1 MLISHSRWRTNK
13 ENNKYDDNSF
23 NPYLQSGGG
32 WLQSLWDSLQK
43 QTVKDFEWLVVD
55 DGSTD
60 GTKNLITQLQENSD
74 FSIRYIYKNNGGKHT
89 ALNVGIQTIC
99 SELTFIVDSDDC
111 VTDDAVESI
120 LKIHQKYRSQNN
132 ICGYAFLRAFPDGK
146 VNGKKFDVDEKIG
159 SYIDVR
165 VNGDD
170 TGADK
175 AEVFKTHCLKEF
187 PFPEYPNEK
196 FLGEDLVW
204 VRMARKYQMV
214 HINKAIYIGNYLED
228 GLTNN
233 RRKHNIASPIGC
245 MHRAEE
251 FMESDLKTR
260 YRIKGGLQYIVYG
273 RFAGVKICDLIRKS
287 RHKILATVCIPGGL
301 FLYSRWRNAQ

>member
-1 MLISHSRWRTNK
+1 MTVTVLTPT
-13 ENNKYDDNSF
+13 F
-23 NPYLQSGGG
+23 NRGGR
-32 WLQSLWDSLQK
+32 LQSLWNSLQK

-60 GTKNLITQLQENSD
+60 GTKDLITQLQEKSD
-74 FSIRYIYKNNGGKHT
+74 FPIRYIYKSNGGKHT

-99 SELTFIVDSDDC
+99 SELTFIVDSDDY

-120 LKIHQKYRSQNN
+120 LKIHKKYRSQNN

-204 VRMARKYQMV
+204 VRMARKYEMV
-214 HINKAIYIGNYLED
+214 HINKAIYVGNYLED

-251 FMESDLKTR
+251 FMEPDLKTR

-273 RFAGVKICDLIRKS
+273 RFAGVKVVDLIRKS
-287 RHKILATVCIPGGL
+287 RHKVLATVCTPGGL
-301 FLYSRWRNAQ
+301 FLHSRWSKAQ

>member
-1 MLISHSRWRTNK
+1 MMITVLTPT
-13 ENNKYDDNSF
+13 F
-23 NPYLQSGGG
+23 NRGGG
-32 WLQSLWDSLQK
+32 LQSLWDSLQK

-74 FSIRYIYKNNGGKHT
+74 FPIRYIYKSNGGKHT

-120 LKIHQKYRSQNN
+120 LKTHQKYRSQNN

-233 RRKHNIASPIGC
+233 RRKHNIASPVGC

-273 RFAGVKICDLIRKS
+273 RFAGVKVVNLIRKS

-301 FLYSRWRNAQ
+301 LLYARWNKAQ

>member
-1 MLISHSRWRTNK
+1 MTVTVLTTT
-13 ENNKYDDNSF
+13 F
-23 NPYLQSGGG
+23 NRGGG
-32 WLQSLWDSLQK
+32 KLQSLWDSLQK

-60 GTKNLITQLQENSD
+60 GTKNLITQLQEKSD
-74 FSIRYIYKNNGGKHT
+74 FPIRYIYKNNGGKHT

-120 LKIHQKYRSQNN
+120 LKIHQKYRSHNN

-175 AEVFKTHCLKEF
+175 AEVFKTYCLKEF

-204 VRMARKYQMV
+204 VRMARKYEMV
-214 HINKAIYIGNYLED
+214 HINKAIYVGNYLED

>member
-1 MLISHSRWRTNK
+1 MTVTVLTPT
-13 ENNKYDDNSF
+13 F
-23 NPYLQSGGG
+23 NRGG
-32 WLQSLWDSLQK
+32 LQSLWDSLQK

-60 GTKNLITQLQENSD
+60 GTKNLITQLQEKSD
-74 FSIRYIYKNNGGKHT
+74 FPIRYIYKNNGGKHT

-120 LKIHQKYRSQNN
+120 LKIHQKYRSHNN

-175 AEVFKTHCLKEF
+175 AEVFKTYCLKEF

-204 VRMARKYQMV
+204 VRMARKYEMV
-214 HINKAIYIGNYLED
+214 HINKAIYVGNYLED

>member
-1 MLISHSRWRTNK
+1 MMITVLTPT
-13 ENNKYDDNSF
+13 F
-23 NPYLQSGGG
+23 NRGRR
-32 WLQSLWDSLQK
+32 LQSLWDSLQK
-43 QTVKDFEWLVVD
+43 QTVKEFEWLVVD

-60 GTKNLITQLQENSD
+60 GTKDLITKLQEKSD
-74 FSIRYIYKNNGGKHT
+74 FPIRYIYKSNGGKHT
-89 ALNVGIQTIC
+89 ALNGGIQTIC
-99 SELTFIVDSDDC
+99 SELIFIVDSDDC

-120 LKIHQKYRSQNN
+120 LKIHKKYRSQNN

-146 VNGKKFDVDEKIG
+146 VNGKKFNVDEKIG

-204 VRMARKYQMV
+204 VRMARKYEMV
-214 HINKAIYIGNYLED
+214 HINKAIYVGNYLED

-273 RFAGVKICDLIRKS
+273 RFAGVKVVDLIRKS
-287 RHKILATVCIPGGL
+287 RHKVLATVCTPGGL
-301 FLYSRWRNAQ
+301 FLHSRWSKAQ

>member
-1 MLISHSRWRTNK
+1 MMITVLTPT
-13 ENNKYDDNSF
+13 F
-23 NPYLQSGGG
+23 NRGGG
-32 WLQSLWDSLQK
+32 LQSLWDSLQK

-55 DGSTD
+55 DGSSD
-60 GTKNLITQLQENSD
+60 GTKNLITQLQEKSD
-74 FSIRYIYKNNGGKHT
+74 FPVRYIYKNNGGKHT

-99 SELTFIVDSDDC
+99 SELIFIVDSDDC

-120 LKIHQKYRSQNN
+120 LKIHKKYRSQNN

-170 TGADK
+170 TDADK

-204 VRMARKYQMV
+204 VRMARKYEMV
-214 HINKAIYIGNYLED
+214 HINKAIYVGNYLED

-273 RFAGVKICDLIRKS
+273 RFAGVKVVDLIRKS
-287 RHKILATVCIPGGL
+287 RHKVLATVCTPGGL
-301 FLYSRWRNAQ
+301 FLHSRWSKAQ

>member
-1 MLISHSRWRTNK
+1 MMITVLTPT
-13 ENNKYDDNSF
+13 F
-23 NPYLQSGGG
+23 NRGGG
-32 WLQSLWDSLQK
+32 LQSLWDSLQK
-43 QTVKDFEWLVVD
+43 QTVKEFEWLVVD

-60 GTKNLITQLQENSD
+60 GTKNLITKLKEKSD
-74 FSIRYIYKNNGGKHT
+74 FPIRYIYKSNGGKHT

-120 LKIHQKYRSQNN
+120 LKIHKKYRSQNN

-204 VRMARKYQMV
+204 VRMARKYEMV
-214 HINKAIYIGNYLED
+214 HINKAIYVGNYLED

-233 RRKHNIASPIGC
+233 RRKHNIASPVGC

-273 RFAGVKICDLIRKS
+273 RFAGVKVVDLIRKS
-287 RHKILATVCIPGGL
+287 RHKVLATVCTPGGL
-301 FLYSRWRNAQ
+301 FLHSRWSKAQ

>member
-1 MLISHSRWRTNK
+1 MLILHSRWRINK
-13 ENNKYDDNSF
+13 ENNNYDDNSF
-23 NPYLQSGGG
+23 NPYFQSGGG
-32 WLQSLWDSLQK
+32 ELQSLWDSLQK
-43 QTVKDFEWLVVD
+43 QTVKEFEWLVVD

-60 GTKNLITQLQENSD
+60 GTKNLITKLQEKSD
-74 FSIRYIYKNNGGKHT
+74 FPIRYIYKSNGGKHT

-120 LKIHQKYRSQNN
+120 LKIHKKYRSQNN

-146 VNGKKFDVDEKIG
+146 VNGKKFDVNEKIG

-204 VRMARKYQMV
+204 VRMARKYEMV
-214 HINKAIYIGNYLED
+214 HINKAIYVGNYLED

-273 RFAGVKICDLIRKS
+273 RFAGVKIVDLIRKS
-287 RHKILATVCIPGGL
+287 RHKVLATVCTPGGL
-301 FLYSRWRNAQ
+301 FLHSRWSKAQ

>member
-1 MLISHSRWRTNK
+1 MITILTPT
-13 ENNKYDDNSF
+13 F
-23 NPYLQSGGG
+23 NRGGG
-32 WLQSLWDSLQK
+32 GLQSLWDSLQK

-60 GTKNLITQLQENSD
+60 GTKDLITQLQEKSD
-74 FSIRYIYKNNGGKHT
+74 FPIRYIYKNNGGKHT

-120 LKIHQKYRSQNN
+120 LKIHKKYRSQNN

-146 VNGKKFDVDEKIG
+146 VNGKKFDVNEKIG

-204 VRMARKYQMV
+204 VRMARKYEMV
-214 HINKAIYIGNYLED
+214 HINKAIYVGNYLED

-273 RFAGVKICDLIRKS
+273 RFAGVKVVDLIRKS
-287 RHKILATVCIPGGL
+287 RHKVLATVCTPGGL
-301 FLYSRWRNAQ
+301 FLHSRWSKAQ

>member
-1 MLISHSRWRTNK
+1 MTVTVLTPT
-13 ENNKYDDNSF
+13 F
-23 NPYLQSGGG
+23 NRERVLR
-32 WLQSLWDSLQK
+32 SLWDSLQK

-60 GTKNLITQLQENSD
+60 GTKNLITQLQEKSD
-74 FSIRYIYKNNGGKHT
+74 FPIRYIYKSNGGKHT

-120 LKIHQKYRSQNN
+120 LKIHKKYRPQNN

-204 VRMARKYQMV
+204 VRMARKYEMV
-214 HINKAIYIGNYLED
+214 HINKAIYVGNYLED

-233 RRKHNIASPIGC
+233 RRKHNIASPVGC

-273 RFAGVKICDLIRKS
+273 RFAGVKVVNLIRKS

-301 FLYSRWRNAQ
+301 LLYARWNKAQ

>member
-1 MLISHSRWRTNK
+1 MMITVLTPT
-13 ENNKYDDNSF
+13 F
-23 NPYLQSGGG
+23 NRGAR
-32 WLQSLWDSLQK
+32 LQSLWDSLQK

-60 GTKNLITQLQENSD
+60 GTKDLITQLQEKSD
-74 FSIRYIYKNNGGKHT
+74 FPIRYIYKSNGGKHT

-99 SELTFIVDSDDC
+99 SELIFIVDSDDC

-120 LKIHQKYRSQNN
+120 LKIHKKYRSQNN

-204 VRMARKYQMV
+204 VRMARKYEMV
-214 HINKAIYIGNYLED
+214 HINKAIYVGNYLED

-251 FMESDLKTR
+251 FMESDLRTR

-273 RFAGVKICDLIRKS
+273 RFAGVKVVDLIRKS
-287 RHKILATVCIPGGL
+287 RHKVLATVCTPGGL
-301 FLYSRWRNAQ
+301 FLHSRWSKAQ

>member
-1 MLISHSRWRTNK
+1 MMITILTPT
-13 ENNKYDDNSF
+13 F
-23 NPYLQSGGG
+23 NRGGG
-32 WLQSLWDSLQK
+32 LQSLWDSLQK

-60 GTKNLITQLQENSD
+60 GTKDLITQLQEKSD
-74 FSIRYIYKNNGGKHT
+74 FPIRYIYKNNGGKHT

-120 LKIHQKYRSQNN
+120 LKIHKKYRSQNN

-146 VNGKKFDVDEKIG
+146 VNGKKFDVNEKIG

-204 VRMARKYQMV
+204 VRMARKYEMV
-214 HINKAIYIGNYLED
+214 HINKAIYVGNYLED

-273 RFAGVKICDLIRKS
+273 RFAGVKVVDLIRKS
-287 RHKILATVCIPGGL
+287 RHKVLATVCTPGGL
-301 FLYSRWRNAQ
+301 FLHSRWSKAQ

>member
-1 MLISHSRWRTNK
+1 MMITVLTPT
-13 ENNKYDDNSF
+13 F
-23 NPYLQSGGG
+23 NRGGR
-32 WLQSLWDSLQK
+32 LQSLWNSLQK

-60 GTKNLITQLQENSD
+60 GTKNLITQLQEKSD
-74 FSIRYIYKNNGGKHT
+74 FPIRYIYKNNGGKHT

-120 LKIHQKYRSQNN
+120 LKIHKKYRSQNN

-204 VRMARKYQMV
+204 VRMARKYEMV
-214 HINKAIYIGNYLED
+214 HINKAIYVGNYLED

-273 RFAGVKICDLIRKS
+273 RFAGVKVVDLIRKS
-287 RHKILATVCIPGGL
+287 RHKVLATVCTPGGL
-301 FLYSRWRNAQ
+301 FLHSRWSKAQ

>member
-1 MLISHSRWRTNK
+1 M
-13 ENNKYDDNSF
+13 
-23 NPYLQSGGG
+23 
-32 WLQSLWDSLQK
+32 
-43 QTVKDFEWLVVD
+43 
-55 DGSTD
+55 
-60 GTKNLITQLQENSD
+60 
-74 FSIRYIYKNNGGKHT
+74 
-89 ALNVGIQTIC
+89 
-99 SELTFIVDSDDC
+99 
-111 VTDDAVESI
+111 TDDAIESI
-120 LKIHQKYRSQNN
+120 LKIHKKYRLQNN
-132 ICGYAFLRAFPDGK
+132 LCGYAFLRAFPDGK
-146 VNGKKFDVDEKIG
+146 VNGKKFDADEKIG

-165 VNGDD
+165 VDGDD

-204 VRMARKYQMV
+204 VRMARKYEMV
-214 HINKAIYIGNYLED
+214 HNNKAIYVGNYLED

-251 FMESDLKTR
+251 FMKPDLKIK

-273 RFAGVKICDLIRKS
+273 KFAGVKVIDLIRKS
-287 RHKILATVCIPGGL
+287 KHKVLATACIPGGL
-301 FLYSRWRNAQ
+301 LLHSRWSKTQ

>member
-1 MLISHSRWRTNK
+1 MMITVLTPT
-13 ENNKYDDNSF
+13 F
-23 NPYLQSGGG
+23 NRGGG
-32 WLQSLWDSLQK
+32 LQSLWDSLQK

-60 GTKNLITQLQENSD
+60 GTKDLITQLQEKSD
-74 FSIRYIYKNNGGKHT
+74 FPIRYIYKSNGGKHT

-120 LKIHQKYRSQNN
+120 LKIHKKYRSQNN

-146 VNGKKFDVDEKIG
+146 VNGKKFEVNEKIG

-204 VRMARKYQMV
+204 VRMARKYEMV
-214 HINKAIYIGNYLED
+214 HINKAIYVGNYLED

-273 RFAGVKICDLIRKS
+273 RFAGVKIVDLIRKS
-287 RHKILATVCIPGGL
+287 RHKVLATVCTPGGL
-301 FLYSRWRNAQ
+301 FLHSRWSKAQ

>member
-1 MLISHSRWRTNK
+1 MTITILTPT
-13 ENNKYDDNSF
+13 F
-23 NPYLQSGGG
+23 NRGDR
-32 WLQSLWDSLQK
+32 LQSLWDSLYK

-60 GTKNLITQLQENSD
+60 TTKNLITQLQEKSD
-74 FSIRYIYKNNGGKHT
+74 FPIRYIYKSNGGKHT
-89 ALNVGIQTIC
+89 ALNAGIQTIC
-99 SELTFIVDSDDC
+99 SELIFIVDSDDY

-120 LKIHQKYRSQNN
+120 LKIHKKYESNN
-132 ICGYAFLRAFPDGK
+132 KICGYAFLRAFPDGE
-146 VNGKKFDVDEKIG
+146 VNGKKFDKEEKIG

-165 VNGDD
+165 VNGND

-175 AEVFKTHCLKEF
+175 AEVFRTHCLKEF

-204 VRMARKYQMV
+204 IRMARKYEMV
-214 HINKAIYIGNYLED
+214 HINKAIYVGNYLEG

-233 RRKHNIASPIGC
+233 RRKHNIASPVGC

-273 RFAGVKICDLIRKS
+273 RVAGVKVADLIRKS
-287 RHKILATVCIPGGL
+287 RHKVLATVCIPGGL
-301 FLYSRWRNAQ
+301 FLYARWNKTQ

>member
-1 MLISHSRWRTNK
+1 MTVTVLTPT
-13 ENNKYDDNSF
+13 F
-23 NPYLQSGGG
+23 NRGGR
-32 WLQSLWDSLQK
+32 LQSLWNSLQK
-43 QTVKDFEWLVVD
+43 QTVKNFEWLVVD

-60 GTKNLITQLQENSD
+60 GTKDLITQLQEKSD
-74 FSIRYIYKNNGGKHT
+74 FPIRYIYKSNGGKHT

-120 LKIHQKYRSQNN
+120 LKIHKKYRSQNN

-146 VNGKKFDVDEKIG
+146 VNGKKFDVNEKIG

-204 VRMARKYQMV
+204 VRMARKYEMV
-214 HINKAIYIGNYLED
+214 HINKAIYVGNYLED

-273 RFAGVKICDLIRKS
+273 RFAGVKVVDLIRKS
-287 RHKILATVCIPGGL
+287 RHKVLATVCTPGGL
-301 FLYSRWRNAQ
+301 FLHSRWSKAQ

>member
-1 MLISHSRWRTNK
+1 MITVLTPT
-13 ENNKYDDNSF
+13 F
-23 NPYLQSGGG
+23 NRGG
-32 WLQSLWDSLQK
+32 LQSLWNSLQK

-60 GTKNLITQLQENSD
+60 GTKNLITQLQEKSD
-74 FSIRYIYKNNGGKHT
+74 FPIRYIYKNNGGKHT

-111 VTDDAVESI
+111 VTDDAIESI
-120 LKIHQKYRSQNN
+120 LKIHKKYRSQNN

-204 VRMARKYQMV
+204 VRMARKYEMV
-214 HINKAIYIGNYLED
+214 HINKAIYVGNYLED

-273 RFAGVKICDLIRKS
+273 RFAGVKVVDLIRKS
-287 RHKILATVCIPGGL
+287 RHKVLATLCTPGGL
-301 FLYSRWRNAQ
+301 FLHSRWSKAQ

>member
-1 MLISHSRWRTNK
+1 MMITVLTPT
-13 ENNKYDDNSF
+13 F
-23 NPYLQSGGG
+23 NRGGR
-32 WLQSLWDSLQK
+32 LQSLWDSLQK

-60 GTKNLITQLQENSD
+60 GTKDLITQLQEKSD
-74 FSIRYIYKNNGGKHT
+74 FPIRYIYKNNGGKHT

-99 SELTFIVDSDDC
+99 SELTFIVDSDDS

-120 LKIHQKYRSQNN
+120 LKIHKKYRSQNN

-146 VNGKKFDVDEKIG
+146 VNGKKFDTDEKVG

-187 PFPEYPNEK
+187 HFPEYPNEK

-204 VRMARKYQMV
+204 VRMARKYEMV
-214 HINKAIYIGNYLED
+214 HINKAIYVGNYLED
-228 GLTNN
+228 GLTSN

-287 RHKILATVCIPGGL
+287 RHKVLATVCIPGGL
-301 FLYSRWRNAQ
+301 FLYSRWRKAQ

>member
-1 MLISHSRWRTNK
+1 MMITVLTPT
-13 ENNKYDDNSF
+13 F
-23 NPYLQSGGG
+23 NRGGR
-32 WLQSLWDSLQK
+32 LQSLWDSLQK

-60 GTKNLITQLQENSD
+60 GTKDLIIQLREKSD
-74 FSIRYIYKNNGGKHT
+74 FPIRYIYKSNGGKHT

-99 SELTFIVDSDDC
+99 SELIFIVDSDDC

-120 LKIHQKYRSQNN
+120 LKIHKKYRSQNN

-146 VNGKKFDVDEKIG
+146 VNGKKFDVNEKIG

-204 VRMARKYQMV
+204 VRMARKYEMV
-214 HINKAIYIGNYLED
+214 HINKAIYVGNYLED

-273 RFAGVKICDLIRKS
+273 RFAGVKVVDLIRKS
-287 RHKILATVCIPGGL
+287 RHKVLATVCTPGGL

>member
-1 MLISHSRWRTNK
+1 MITVLTPT
-13 ENNKYDDNSF
+13 F
-23 NPYLQSGGG
+23 NREGVLR
-32 WLQSLWDSLQK
+32 SLWDSLQK

-60 GTKNLITQLQENSD
+60 GTKNLITQLQEKSD
-74 FSIRYIYKNNGGKHT
+74 FPIRYIYKSNGGKHT

-120 LKIHQKYRSQNN
+120 LKIHKKYRSQNN

-204 VRMARKYQMV
+204 VRMARKYEMV
-214 HINKAIYIGNYLED
+214 HINKAIYVGNYLED

-273 RFAGVKICDLIRKS
+273 RFAGVKVVNLIRKS

-301 FLYSRWRNAQ
+301 LLYARWNKAQ

>member
-1 MLISHSRWRTNK
+1 MMITVLTPT
-13 ENNKYDDNSF
+13 F
-23 NPYLQSGGG
+23 NRGGG
-32 WLQSLWDSLQK
+32 LQSLWDSLQK

-55 DGSTD
+55 DGSSD
-60 GTKNLITQLQENSD
+60 GTKNLITQLQEKSD
-74 FSIRYIYKNNGGKHT
+74 FPVRYIYKNNGGKHT

-99 SELTFIVDSDDC
+99 SELIFIVDSDDC

-120 LKIHQKYRSQNN
+120 LKIHKKYRSQNN

-146 VNGKKFDVDEKIG
+146 INGKKFDVDERIG

-204 VRMARKYQMV
+204 VRMARKYEMV
-214 HINKAIYIGNYLED
+214 HINKAIYVGNYLED

-273 RFAGVKICDLIRKS
+273 RFAGVKVVDLIRKS
-287 RHKILATVCIPGGL
+287 RHKVLATVCTPGGL
-301 FLYSRWRNAQ
+301 FLHSRWSKAQ

>member
-1 MLISHSRWRTNK
+1 MMITVLTPT
-13 ENNKYDDNSF
+13 F
-23 NPYLQSGGG
+23 NRGGG
-32 WLQSLWDSLQK
+32 LQSLWDSLQK

-60 GTKNLITQLQENSD
+60 GTKNLITQLQEKSD
-74 FSIRYIYKNNGGKHT
+74 FPIRYIYKNNGGKHT

-99 SELTFIVDSDDC
+99 SELIFIVDSDDC

-120 LKIHQKYRSQNN
+120 LKIHKKYRSQNN

-204 VRMARKYQMV
+204 VRMARKYEMV
-214 HINKAIYIGNYLED
+214 HINKAIYVGNYLED

-233 RRKHNIASPIGC
+233 RRKHNIASPVGC

-273 RFAGVKICDLIRKS
+273 RFAGVKVVDLIRKS
-287 RHKILATVCIPGGL
+287 RHKVLATVCTPGGL
-301 FLYSRWRNAQ
+301 FLHSRWSKAQ

>member
-32 WLQSLWDSLQK
+32 LQSLWDSLQK

-60 GTKNLITQLQENSD
+60 GTKKLITQLQENSD
-74 FSIRYIYKNNGGKHT
+74 FPIRYIYKSNGGKHT

-287 RHKILATVCIPGGL
+287 RHKILATVCTPGGL
-301 FLYSRWRNAQ
+301 LLYARWNKVQ

>member
-1 MLISHSRWRTNK
+1 MMITVLTPT
-13 ENNKYDDNSF
+13 F
-23 NPYLQSGGG
+23 NRGGR
-32 WLQSLWDSLQK
+32 LQSLWNSLQK

-60 GTKNLITQLQENSD
+60 GTKNLITQLQEKSD
-74 FSIRYIYKNNGGKHT
+74 FPIRYIYKNNGGKHT

-120 LKIHQKYRSQNN
+120 LKIHKKYRSQNN

-204 VRMARKYQMV
+204 VKMARKYEMV
-214 HINKAIYIGNYLED
+214 HINKAIYVGNYLED

-233 RRKHNIASPIGC
+233 RRKHNIASPVGC

-251 FMESDLKTR
+251 FMEADLKIK

-273 RFAGVKICDLIRKS
+273 KFAGAKVIDLIRKS
-287 RHKILATVCIPGGL
+287 KHKILATVCIPGGL
-301 FLYSRWRNAQ
+301 FLHSRWSKAQ

>member
-1 MLISHSRWRTNK
+1 MTVTVLTPT
-13 ENNKYDDNSF
+13 F
-23 NPYLQSGGG
+23 NRERVLR
-32 WLQSLWDSLQK
+32 SLWDSLQK

-60 GTKNLITQLQENSD
+60 GTKNLITQLQEKSD
-74 FSIRYIYKNNGGKHT
+74 FPIRYIYKSNGGKHT

-120 LKIHQKYRSQNN
+120 LKIHKKYRSQNS

-187 PFPEYPNEK
+187 PFSEYPNEK

-204 VRMARKYQMV
+204 LRMARKYEMV
-214 HINKAIYIGNYLED
+214 HINKAIYVGNYLED

-233 RRKHNIASPIGC
+233 RRKHNIASPVGC

-273 RFAGVKICDLIRKS
+273 RFAGVKVVDLIRKS

-301 FLYSRWRNAQ
+301 LLYTRWNKAQ

>member
-1 MLISHSRWRTNK
+1 M
-13 ENNKYDDNSF
+13 
-23 NPYLQSGGG
+23 
-32 WLQSLWDSLQK
+32 
-43 QTVKDFEWLVVD
+43 
-55 DGSTD
+55 
-60 GTKNLITQLQENSD
+60 
-74 FSIRYIYKNNGGKHT
+74 
-89 ALNVGIQTIC
+89 
-99 SELTFIVDSDDC
+99 
-111 VTDDAVESI
+111 TDDAIESI
-120 LKIHQKYRSQNN
+120 LKIHKKYRSQNN

-146 VNGKKFDVDEKIG
+146 VNGKKFDVNEKIG

-204 VRMARKYQMV
+204 VRMARKYEMV
-214 HINKAIYIGNYLED
+214 HINKAIYVGNYLED

-233 RRKHNIASPIGC
+233 RRKHNIASPVGC

-260 YRIKGGLQYIVYG
+260 YGIKGGLQYIVYG
-273 RFAGVKICDLIRKS
+273 RFAGVKVVDLIRKS
-287 RHKILATVCIPGGL
+287 RHKVLATVCTPGGL
-301 FLYSRWRNAQ
+301 FLHSRWSKAQ

>member
-1 MLISHSRWRTNK
+1 MTVTVLTPT
-13 ENNKYDDNSF
+13 F
-23 NPYLQSGGG
+23 NRGGK
-32 WLQSLWDSLQK
+32 LQSLWDSLQK

-60 GTKNLITQLQENSD
+60 GTKNLITQLQEKSD
-74 FSIRYIYKNNGGKHT
+74 FPIRYIYKNNGGKHT

-120 LKIHQKYRSQNN
+120 LKIHQKYRSHNN

-175 AEVFKTHCLKEF
+175 AEVFKTYCLKEF

-204 VRMARKYQMV
+204 VRMARKYEMV
-214 HINKAIYIGNYLED
+214 HINKAIYVGNYLED

>member
-1 MLISHSRWRTNK
+1 MMITVLTPT
-13 ENNKYDDNSF
+13 F
-23 NPYLQSGGG
+23 NRGGV
-32 WLQSLWDSLQK
+32 LRSLWDSLQK

-60 GTKNLITQLQENSD
+60 GTKDLITQLQEKSD
-74 FSIRYIYKNNGGKHT
+74 FPIRYIYKNNGGKHT
-89 ALNVGIQTIC
+89 ALNIGIQTIC

-120 LKIHQKYRSQNN
+120 LRIHKKYGSQNK

-159 SYIDVR
+159 SYIVVR

-170 TGADK
+170 TSADK

-204 VRMARKYQMV
+204 VRMARKYEMV
-214 HINKAIYIGNYLED
+214 HINKAIYVGNYLED

-233 RRKHNIASPIGC
+233 RRKHNIASPVGC

-251 FMESDLKTR
+251 FMEPDLKIK

-273 RFAGVKICDLIRKS
+273 KFAGVKVIDLIRKS
-287 RHKILATVCIPGGL
+287 RHKILATGCIPGGL
-301 FLYSRWRNAQ
+301 FLHSRWSKAQ

>member
-1 MLISHSRWRTNK
+1 M
-13 ENNKYDDNSF
+13 
-23 NPYLQSGGG
+23 
-32 WLQSLWDSLQK
+32 
-43 QTVKDFEWLVVD
+43 
-55 DGSTD
+55 
-60 GTKNLITQLQENSD
+60 
-74 FSIRYIYKNNGGKHT
+74 
-89 ALNVGIQTIC
+89 
-99 SELTFIVDSDDC
+99 
-111 VTDDAVESI
+111 TDDAVESI
-120 LKIHQKYRSQNN
+120 LKIHKKYRSQNN

-204 VRMARKYQMV
+204 VRMARKYEMV
-214 HINKAIYIGNYLED
+214 HINKAIYVGNYLED

-273 RFAGVKICDLIRKS
+273 RFAGVKVIDLIRKS
-287 RHKILATVCIPGGL
+287 RHKILATVCIPGDCS
-301 FLYSRWRNAQ
+301 YTPDEIKHSNSID

>member
-1 MLISHSRWRTNK
+1 MRS
-13 ENNKYDDNSF
+13 
-23 NPYLQSGGG
+23 P
-32 WLQSLWDSLQK
+32 WDSLQK

-74 FSIRYIYKNNGGKHT
+74 FPIRYIYKSNGGKHT

-120 LKIHQKYRSQNN
+120 LKIHKKYRLQNN

-170 TGADK
+170 TSADK

-233 RRKHNIASPIGC
+233 RRKHNIASPVGC

-273 RFAGVKICDLIRKS
+273 RFAGVKVVDLIRKS

-301 FLYSRWRNAQ
+301 LLYARWNKAQ

>member
-1 MLISHSRWRTNK
+1 MITVLTPT
-13 ENNKYDDNSF
+13 F
-23 NPYLQSGGG
+23 NRGGR
-32 WLQSLWDSLQK
+32 LQSLWDSLQK

-60 GTKNLITQLQENSD
+60 GTKDLITQLQEKSD
-74 FSIRYIYKNNGGKHT
+74 FPIRYIYKSNGGKHT

-99 SELTFIVDSDDC
+99 SELIFIVDSDDC

-120 LKIHQKYRSQNN
+120 LKIHKKYRSQNN

-146 VNGKKFDVDEKIG
+146 VNGKKFNVDEKIG

-204 VRMARKYQMV
+204 VRMARKYEMV
-214 HINKAIYIGNYLED
+214 HINKAIYVGNYLED

-273 RFAGVKICDLIRKS
+273 RFAGVKVVDLIRKS
-287 RHKILATVCIPGGL
+287 RHKVLATVCTPGGL
-301 FLYSRWRNAQ
+301 FLYSRWSKAQ

>member
-1 MLISHSRWRTNK
+1 MMITVLTPT
-13 ENNKYDDNSF
+13 F
-23 NPYLQSGGG
+23 NRGG
-32 WLQSLWDSLQK
+32 LQSLWDSLQK

-60 GTKNLITQLQENSD
+60 GTKDLITKLQEKSD
-74 FSIRYIYKNNGGKHT
+74 FPIRYIYKSNGGKHT
-89 ALNVGIQTIC
+89 ALNGGIQTIC
-99 SELTFIVDSDDC
+99 SELIFIVDSDDC

-120 LKIHQKYRSQNN
+120 LKIHKKYRSQNN

-204 VRMARKYQMV
+204 VRMARKYEMV
-214 HINKAIYIGNYLED
+214 HINKAIYVGNYLED

-251 FMESDLKTR
+251 FMEPDLKTR

-273 RFAGVKICDLIRKS
+273 RFAGVKVVDLIRKS
-287 RHKILATVCIPGGL
+287 RHKVLATVCTPGGL
-301 FLYSRWRNAQ
+301 FLHSRWSKAQ

>member
-1 MLISHSRWRTNK
+1 MITVLTPT
-13 ENNKYDDNSF
+13 F
-23 NPYLQSGGG
+23 NRGGG
-32 WLQSLWDSLQK
+32 LQSLWDSLQK
-43 QTVKDFEWLVVD
+43 QTVKEFEWLVVD

-60 GTKNLITQLQENSD
+60 GTKNLITQLQEKSD
-74 FSIRYIYKNNGGKHT
+74 FPIRYIYKSNGGKHT

-120 LKIHQKYRSQNN
+120 LKIHKKYRSQNN

-146 VNGKKFDVDEKIG
+146 VNGKKFDVNEKIG

-204 VRMARKYQMV
+204 VRMARKYEMV
-214 HINKAIYIGNYLED
+214 HINKAIYVGNYLED

-273 RFAGVKICDLIRKS
+273 RFAGVKIVDLIRKS
-287 RHKILATVCIPGGL
+287 RHKVLATVCTPGGL
-301 FLYSRWRNAQ
+301 FLHSRWSKAQ

>member
-1 MLISHSRWRTNK
+1 MMITVLTPT
-13 ENNKYDDNSF
+13 F
-23 NPYLQSGGG
+23 NRGGR
-32 WLQSLWDSLQK
+32 LQSLWDSLQK

-60 GTKNLITQLQENSD
+60 GTKDLITQLQEKSD
-74 FSIRYIYKNNGGKHT
+74 FPIRYIYKSNGGKHT

-99 SELTFIVDSDDC
+99 SELIFIVDSDDC

-120 LKIHQKYRSQNN
+120 LKIHKKYRSQNN

-204 VRMARKYQMV
+204 VRMARKYEMV
-214 HINKAIYIGNYLED
+214 HINKAIYVGNYLED

-273 RFAGVKICDLIRKS
+273 RFAGVKVVDLIRKS
-287 RHKILATVCIPGGL
+287 RHKVLATVCTPGGL

>member
-1 MLISHSRWRTNK
+1 MTVTVLTPT
-13 ENNKYDDNSF
+13 F
-23 NPYLQSGGG
+23 NRERVLR
-32 WLQSLWDSLQK
+32 SLWDSLQK

-60 GTKNLITQLQENSD
+60 GTKNLITQLQEKSD
-74 FSIRYIYKNNGGKHT
+74 FPIRYIYKSNGGKHT

-120 LKIHQKYRSQNN
+120 LKIHKKYRSQNS

-204 VRMARKYQMV
+204 VRMARKYEMV
-214 HINKAIYIGNYLED
+214 HINKAIYVGNYLED

-233 RRKHNIASPIGC
+233 RRKHNIASPVGC

-273 RFAGVKICDLIRKS
+273 RFAGVKVVDLIRKS

-301 FLYSRWRNAQ
+301 LLYTRWNKAQ

>member
-1 MLISHSRWRTNK
+1 MTVTVLTPT
-13 ENNKYDDNSF
+13 F
-23 NPYLQSGGG
+23 NRGGG
-32 WLQSLWDSLQK
+32 IQSLWDSLQK
-43 QTVKDFEWLVVD
+43 QTVIDFEWLVVD

-60 GTKNLITQLQENSD
+60 GTKDLITQLQEKSD
-74 FSIRYIYKNNGGKHT
+74 FPIRYIYKSNGGKHT
-89 ALNVGIQTIC
+89 ALSVGIQTIC

-120 LKIHQKYRSQNN
+120 LKIHKKYRSQNN

-204 VRMARKYQMV
+204 VRMARKYEMV
-214 HINKAIYIGNYLED
+214 HINKAIYVGNYLED

-233 RRKHNIASPIGC
+233 RRKHNIASPVGC

-287 RHKILATVCIPGGL
+287 RHKVLATVCIPGGL
-301 FLYSRWRNAQ
+301 FLHSRWSKAQ